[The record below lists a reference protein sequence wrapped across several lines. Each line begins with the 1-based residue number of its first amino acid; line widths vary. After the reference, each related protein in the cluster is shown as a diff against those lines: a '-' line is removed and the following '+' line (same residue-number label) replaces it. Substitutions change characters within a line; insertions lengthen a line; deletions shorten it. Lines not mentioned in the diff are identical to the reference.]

1 MNLTFK
7 QHCILLAALTSLYDH
22 AEKVDNSEMQHEIL
36 ELSDIIQEYAE
47 RKKRADQR
55 REKKDETL

>member
-7 QHCILLAALTSLYDH
+7 QHILLLSGLTLLCDEAA
-22 AEKVDNSEMQHEIL
+22 KVNNTEMQHEIL

-47 RKKRADQR
+47 RRQR
-55 REKKDETL
+55 TDERRNAKS

>member
-7 QHCILLAALTSLYDH
+7 QHILLLSGLTLLYDE
-22 AEKVDNSEMQHEIL
+22 AAKVNNSEMKHEIM

-47 RKKRADQR
+47 KMKN
-55 REKKDETL
+55 ETL

>member
-7 QHCILLAALTSLYDH
+7 QHILLLAGLTLLCDEAA
-22 AEKVDNSEMQHEIL
+22 KVNNSEMQHEIL

-47 RKKRADQR
+47 KMKN
-55 REKKDETL
+55 E

>member
-7 QHCILLAALTSLYDH
+7 QHILLLAGLTLLCDEAA
-22 AEKVDNSEMQHEIL
+22 KVNNSEMQHEIL

-47 RKKRADQR
+47 RKQRADER
-55 REKKDETL
+55 RNAKS

>member
-7 QHCILLAALTSLYDH
+7 QHILLLSGLTLLYDES
-22 AEKVDNSEMQHEIL
+22 AKVNNSEMQHEIL

-47 RKKRADQR
+47 RRQRADER
-55 REKKDETL
+55 RNAKC

>member
-7 QHCILLAALTSLYDH
+7 QHILLLAGLTLLCDEAA
-22 AEKVDNSEMQHEIL
+22 KVNNTEMQHEIL

-47 RKKRADQR
+47 RRQRADER
-55 REKKDETL
+55 RNQKS

>member
-7 QHCILLAALTSLYDH
+7 QHILLLAGLTLLCDEAA
-22 AEKVDNSEMQHEIL
+22 KVNNTEMQHEIL

-47 RKKRADQR
+47 RKQR
-55 REKKDETL
+55 VDERRNAKS

>member
-7 QHCILLAALTSLYDH
+7 QHVILLAGLTSLYDH
-22 AEKVDNSEMQHEIL
+22 AEKVGNSQMQHEIL

-47 RKKRADQR
+47 RKQRADER
-55 REKKDETL
+55 RKK